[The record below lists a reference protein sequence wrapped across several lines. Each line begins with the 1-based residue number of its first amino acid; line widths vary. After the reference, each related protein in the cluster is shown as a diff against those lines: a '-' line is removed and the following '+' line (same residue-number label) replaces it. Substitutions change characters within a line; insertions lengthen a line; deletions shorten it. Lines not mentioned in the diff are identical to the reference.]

1 MTGADL
7 FSKLKKIEYNDRILL
22 LTHTDADGAGA
33 AIALKSAEISI
44 DHGYHTIRYLNNGI
58 MSEEIRNAVC
68 SETAD
73 NYDIIIACDI
83 YCSKKDADIIA
94 SSPNA
99 SKLVILDHHLTSK
112 HLNDYPFG
120 VSQSEMVEDS
130 FRAPLFKNTSN
141 RGLSSGASLMYDY
154 LHYCGLVDINRCDD
168 YEFDNSDIVL
178 RKIIHLIATY
188 DTWDWVN
195 CFNSNTIYLDFNRLF
210 ESYGID
216 YFVSEMYTRAWRC
229 RRDNADELNG
239 YTHHKPDTI
248 TELNLENV
256 FDDDDETIL
265 SITKW
270 KEEHH
275 LAQIQNSIRTGTL
288 ELDNREYTVAY
299 IDNNK
304 FTAAVFE
311 RMKKLYPDVDL
322 YIVNYGTG
330 VSVRSIKPEI
340 NVSEITKRCNGGGH
354 AGAGGFK
361 IPMEYIIDAF
371 NKTINGSITFDKKE

>member
-1 MTGADL
+1 MNSNDL
-7 FSKLKKIEYNDRILL
+7 FSKLKKIEHNDKILL

-33 AIALKSAEISI
+33 AIALKSAAMSAECDYI
-44 DHGYHTIRYLNNGI
+44 TIRYLNNGI
-58 MSEEIRNAVC
+58 MSSEIRNAVC
-68 SETAD
+68 SKTAD
-73 NYDIIIACDI
+73 TYDIIIACDI
-83 YCSKKDADIIA
+83 SCTKEDADIIA
-94 SSPNA
+94 ASPNA

-120 VSQSEMVEDS
+120 VSQSEMVDDS
-130 FRAPLFKNTSN
+130 FRAPLFKNTPSK
-141 RGLSSGASLMYDY
+141 GLSSGASLMYDY

-168 YEFDNSDIVL
+168 YEFDNSDAVL
-178 RKIIHLIATY
+178 RRIIHLIATY

-195 CFNSNTIYLDFNRLF
+195 CFDGNTVYLDFDRLF
-210 ESYGID
+210 EAYGID
-216 YFVSEMYTRAWRC
+216 YFVMEMHTRAWRC
-229 RRDNADELNG
+229 RRGNEDELH
-239 YTHHKPDTI
+239 THSKPDVI
-248 TELNLENV
+248 TEDSLENI
-256 FDDDDETIL
+256 FDDDDESML

-270 KEEHH
+270 KEARH
-275 LAQIQNSIRTGTL
+275 LQQVKNLIHTGML
-288 ELDNREYTVAY
+288 ELDDRSYTIAY

-361 IPMEYIIDAF
+361 IPMEHIIDAF
-371 NKTINGSITFDKKE
+371 NKTINGNITLDRKE

>member
-1 MTGADL
+1 MKSSEL

-58 MSEEIRNAVC
+58 MNEEIRNAVC
-68 SETAD
+68 GETAD

-83 YCSKKDADIIA
+83 SCSKEDADIIA
-94 SSPNA
+94 ASPNA

-120 VSQSEMVEDS
+120 VSQSEMIEDS

-168 YEFDNSDIVL
+168 YEFDNSDVVL

-195 CFNSNTIYLDFNRLF
+195 CFDSNTIYLDFNRLF

-216 YFVSEMYTRAWRC
+216 YFVSEMYTRAWSC

-239 YTHHKPDTI
+239 YAHHKPDTI
-248 TELNLENV
+248 TELNLESV

-275 LAQIQNSIRTGTL
+275 LAQIQNSIRTGML

-299 IDNNK
+299 VNNNK